1 MTETELMQ
9 FTSGE
14 MEVMQILWEH
24 GELKP
29 AEIQDR
35 FARPMKNAAVRSLL
49 RILVEKGHV
58 TRRAKGKAFFYRA
71 KTKRESTFRSMLG
84 NLINTFCGGSSEAL
98 LCELLAREDLS
109 PEELLDL
116 QRTAQERPSSSDSTS
131 REPKS

>member
-1 MTETELMQ
+1 MQ

-35 FARPMKNAAVRSLL
+35 FTRPIKNAAVRSLL

-116 QRTAQERPSSSDSTS
+116 QRTAQERPGSSDSSS
-131 REPKS
+131 REPTS